1 MSTNFAS
8 MKDINKIC
16 YPMLDFSKF
25 IFNKKILN
33 NIKAN
38 FLTKFVPRKLIITN
52 EYIYI
57 YSLVMNIYKFS

>member
-1 MSTNFAS
+1 

-33 NIKAN
+33 KIKAN
-38 FLTKFVPRKLIITN
+38 FLTKFVPKNLIITN

-57 YSLVMNIYKFS
+57 FISYEYI